1 MNQLL
6 LNVPAFAFA
15 TLLLVMVPGQGVAM
29 VLRQS
34 ILGGS
39 KAAFLSA
46 IGNCVGILTWTA
58 SSAIGLSAI
67 FAQSQTAYSILKW
80 VGVSYLVFISLQT
93 LFALRHEFGKFDLQ
107 TKTEVS
113 NWASFRLGLITNLTN
128 VKAAVYA
135 VAFLPVFVP
144 RNFSLAWG
152 IVIFGSIWAVI
163 SILWNIF
170 LIWTV
175 KKSSLYIQRPLVRRT
190 LTAISALGIMG
201 LAIGLALSSS
211 R

>member
-6 LNVPAFAFA
+6 LNIPAFAIA
-15 TLLLVMVPGQGVAM
+15 TLLLVMFPGQGVAM

-39 KAAFLSA
+39 KAAFFSA
-46 IGNCVGILTWTA
+46 IGNCAGILTWTI
-58 SSAIGLSAI
+58 SSGIGLSAI

-80 VGVSYLVFISLQT
+80 VGVTYLVLVSLQT
-93 LFALRHEFGKFDLQ
+93 LLALRQEFGKFDLE
-107 TKTEVS
+107 TKSEVS

-135 VAFLPVFVP
+135 VAFLPAFVP
-144 RNFSLAWG
+144 SSFSLAWG
-152 IVIFGSIWAVI
+152 IFIFGSIWALV
-163 SILWNIF
+163 SILWNIS

-175 KKSSLYIQRPLVRRT
+175 KKSSVYIQRPVVRRA

-201 LAIGLALSSS
+201 LAIGLALSSG